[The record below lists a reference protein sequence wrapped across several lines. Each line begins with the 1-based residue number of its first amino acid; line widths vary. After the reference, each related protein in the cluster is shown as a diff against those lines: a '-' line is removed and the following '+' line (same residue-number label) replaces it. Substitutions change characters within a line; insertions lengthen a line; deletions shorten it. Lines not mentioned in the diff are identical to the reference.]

1 MPFADGNDDADS
13 ASQWTS
19 GAGLWRLTPSS
30 RFHMMGATMMRLLTF
45 GGLALESA
53 DGSAPRLRPQRLA
66 ILAVLAASERGVSRE
81 RMYSTFWPDADE
93 ERAGHSLRQAL
104 YALRQELGED
114 VVQADATLVLDRA
127 RVVS

>member
-1 MPFADGNDDADS
+1 
-13 ASQWTS
+13 
-19 GAGLWRLTPSS
+19 
-30 RFHMMGATMMRLLTF
+30 
-45 GGLALESA
+45 A

-66 ILAVLAASERGVSRE
+66 IRAVLAASERGVSRE

-127 RVVS
+127 RVVSDVGEFRAAIHEGDSRRAADLATGPFLDGFFIPG